1 MKNRD
6 IYNGAMRVLA
16 EQTEVL
22 VNDDYQERAPYL
34 IAAFC
39 DENRDIDK
47 AYRRANSLG
56 EAPEVNAV
64 CVELTEDFPCAPRFS
79 SACCI
84 YLASMLI
91 LDENSELSDKLYDKY
106 SDMMATI
113 SAGIPSFVEKISN
126 RYA

>member
-16 EQTEVL
+16 EQTDILE
-22 VNDDYQERAPYL
+22 NDDYQERAPYL
-34 IAAFC
+34 IAAFY

-47 AYRRANSLG
+47 AYRCANSLPK
-56 EAPEVNAV
+56 APEVNAV
-64 CVELTEDFPCAPRFS
+64 CVELGEDFPCAPRFS

-84 YLASMLI
+84 YVAAMLV

-113 SAGIPSFVEKISN
+113 SSGIPSFVENISD
-126 RYA
+126 RYV